1 MQTYEEA
8 QQDRWNELQDQARE
22 LVEQGGIEAA
32 RRLFA
37 ESDKIH
43 ATLCQNTPTSTSSSV

>member
-8 QQDRWNELQDQARE
+8 QQDQWNEMQDQARE
-22 LVEQGGIEAA
+22 LVEQGDIVSS

-37 ESDKIH
+37 ESDKVYS
-43 ATLCQNTPTSTSSSV
+43 ALCQIPSNSTSRSV

>member
-22 LVEQGGIEAA
+22 LVEQGDIEAA